1 MTSIVVRSE
10 LWRGGQLPP
19 SQRRSTDSSRI
30 LPDPSHEVQTNGGLA
45 DDWYLDDGDVL
56 CDARLVNAYLTCF
69 DRCNPSVGGE
79 RNITKT
85 EVIYYVDEQALQSH
99 AVDWQLAAVDWQLAA
114 VRATATVRT
123 AEQPGLTLGV
133 VTGSIEDIEA
143 QLCQKSDV
151 VRAIQERVGL
161 VQDVQTEQVLNRDC
175 LGVGRVNHILRVHGD
190 AIARVG
196 TSLHAFDAAME
207 WELDR
212 LIPGL
217 TEESHVQSALGIKI
231 GGLGWRH
238 ASQIARPA
246 NLGALIM
253 AEQKVKNVAT
263 AAVQAGL
270 LRAGQVEG
278 LLDAKIAS
286 VESAFLGSLDEAERV
301 KAMDFLR
308 EAREASAEHLE
319 SPLKWRAVIASGPT
333 STRRG
338 R

>member
-151 VRAIQERVGL
+151 VRAIQR
-161 VQDVQTEQVLNRDC
+161 Q
-175 LGVGRVNHILRVHGD
+175 GVPK
-190 AIARVG
+190 A
-196 TSLHAFDAAME
+196 
-207 WELDR
+207 
-212 LIPGL
+212 
-217 TEESHVQSALGIKI
+217 
-231 GGLGWRH
+231 
-238 ASQIARPA
+238 
-246 NLGALIM
+246 
-253 AEQKVKNVAT
+253 
-263 AAVQAGL
+263 
-270 LRAGQVEG
+270 
-278 LLDAKIAS
+278 
-286 VESAFLGSLDEAERV
+286 EAERRARDTSSV
-301 KAMDFLR
+301 DAMEDELVRAHYTRDGAIFATRGVETVGGRTGGYDQL
-308 EAREASAEHLE
+308 ARGHAAWSVNLE
-319 SPLKWRAVIASGPT
+319 GSS
-333 STRRG
+333 
-338 R
+338 